1 MRPGLRNIA
10 IFAAAAVLLAPAPG
24 FTTCAEP
31 DYLPFQ
37 GNVKIACAIDWRDA
51 GENDTALF
59 APLGGD
65 YWAGWVHSGS
75 YNVRAIDML
84 ATTNSCNGLSLVGRV
99 DDYQYRVFI
108 DAESSTILINLVRDD
123 PRLND
128 QGHGDCRILDEED
141 FRIQVLED
149 FDSDFDSDQ

>member
-1 MRPGLRNIA
+1 MRPVLKSMA
-10 IFAAAAVLLAPAPG
+10 ILAATAVAFAPAPG

-37 GNVKIACAIDWRDA
+37 GDVKIACAIDWRDA

-75 YNVRAIDML
+75 YSVRAIDML

-128 QGHGDCRILDEED
+128 QGHGDCRVLDEENYEVD
-141 FRIQVLED
+141 VLEI
-149 FDSDFDSDQ
+149 FDTDTDIDE